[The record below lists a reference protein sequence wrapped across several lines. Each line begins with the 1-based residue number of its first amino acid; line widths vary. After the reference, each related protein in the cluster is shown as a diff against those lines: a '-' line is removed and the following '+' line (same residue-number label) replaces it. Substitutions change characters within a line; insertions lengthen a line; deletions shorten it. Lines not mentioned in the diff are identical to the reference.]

1 MEFFFGAFE
10 KEWERRRAAIL
21 HDRARGNG
29 SQLDDEPRKRR
40 GTVAVAPGVSFGRIA
55 GLKPRL
61 ILQGKRSSRT
71 EPSMRSRFRAL
82 ASGSQPAVVKLASF
96 GSAARLGAM
105 INYVSRNGEVAA
117 ENERGEKPRGRD
129 EISTIRGEWNHLMKN
144 RAESRDIGTFA
155 VDITGGFDPGGEIP
169 AQARAFLKSAL
180 GDRRFAF
187 AIKGRD
193 NGYTIEGVTVLRDS
207 NGERLTADNKASR
220 IVADRL
226 DAAFRGRV
234 WFRFT
239 AHGNGIDYGTSRLRA
254 LVERHE
260 GAVENEAGR
269 KIGDAQLAGDIV
281 QLEWRDQL
289 HSRKSRDVMHLIL
302 SARAGTDVENFRSAA
317 RAFLAAEFGGHR
329 YVFSLHD
336 PSLDP
341 KPEGTGGKRP
351 HVHVHAIVA
360 MRNDE
365 GERVETSIR
374 TFRQWRVTLAE
385 KAREH
390 GIAMAMT
397 DRRDRASAP
406 SYGRNQVRPM
416 SRIGRTEHVGTSLAA
431 QDRYQSKRADQP
443 NLAQTGVSLD
453 YSRAAR
459 RHWSRLIHETSAE
472 GALTFAKVQL
482 SRLEA
487 KLMEH
492 GKTSRTASSKENPL
506 SQLRT
511 NSVNLVEAFS
521 EDRMMRPMTRDEFR
535 AYEKRV
541 EDVLSQA
548 QRTIPDGQRGG
559 FAEIV
564 SAVRDH
570 VDARRDM
577 VELQHR
583 NREQSRTI
591 QDGRELDRGD
601 DAKERWDRA
610 VARHGARTVE
620 AANRIMLEVEHYRDA
635 IGRAEAGGIGA
646 DKAALQA
653 SLNLELARAGVLGAT
668 GNSLIREI
676 AEADDEIRM
685 ALEAARRSRERGRA
699 GDDVG
704 EIANVRR
711 ENDEADKTDHR
722 ASAERLS
729 DGGEAELSPRAA
741 NEKRRDRPAIRPGDT
756 TRSDPAGQ
764 HVPRLEQL
772 PRDADED
779 RERDDRDR

>member
-29 SQLDDEPRKRR
+29 SQSDDEPRKRR
-40 GTVAVAPGVSFGRIA
+40 GTVAVSPGGSFGRIA
-55 GLKPRL
+55 GRKPRSV
-61 ILQGKRSSRT
+61 QGKRTSST

-96 GSAARLGAM
+96 GSGARLGAM
-105 INYVSRNGEVAA
+105 INYVSRNGEVAV
-117 ENERGEKPRGRD
+117 ENERGQELRGRD
-129 EISTIRGEWNHLMKN
+129 EISMIRGEWNHLMKN

-155 VDITGGFDPGGEIP
+155 VDITGGFDPGGGLR
-169 AQARAFLKSAL
+169 AQARALLKSGL

-187 AIKGRD
+187 AIKGRE

-226 DAAFRGRV
+226 DAAFQDKV

-239 AHGNGIDYGTSRLRA
+239 AHGNGTDYGTSRLRS
-254 LVERHE
+254 LVDRHD
-260 GAVENEAGR
+260 GAVEDEAGR

-281 QLEWRDQL
+281 QLEWRGQL
-289 HSRKSRDVMHLIL
+289 HSRRSRDVMHLIL
-302 SARAGTDVENFRSAA
+302 SARVGTDVGNFRSAA
-317 RAFLAAEFGGHR
+317 RDFLAAEFGGHR

-341 KPEGTGGKRP
+341 KPEDAGGKRP
-351 HVHVHAIVA
+351 HVHVHAVVA
-360 MRNDE
+360 MRNDD
-365 GERVETSIR
+365 GKRVESSIR
-374 TFRQWRVTLAE
+374 TFRRWRVTLAE

-390 GIAMAMT
+390 GIDMEMT

-406 SYGRNQVRPM
+406 SYGRNQVRPT

-431 QDRYQSKRADQP
+431 QARYQSKRVDQP
-443 NLAQTGVSLD
+443 NLARTNVSLD
-453 YSRAAR
+453 YSRAAW

-472 GALTFAKVQL
+472 GALTFAKDQL

-487 KLMEH
+487 ELMEH
-492 GKTSRTASSKENPL
+492 GKTNRTAASRENPL

-511 NSVNLVEAFS
+511 NLVNLVEAFS
-521 EDRMMRPMTRDEFR
+521 EDRIMRPMTRDEFR
-535 AYEKRV
+535 AYERRV

-559 FAEIV
+559 FEEIV

-570 VDARRDM
+570 VDARREM
-577 VELQHR
+577 MELQQR
-583 NREQSRTI
+583 NREQSPAI
-591 QDGRELDRGD
+591 QGEGDPDRGD

-635 IGRAEAGGIGA
+635 IGRAEAGDIGA

-653 SLNLELARAGVLGAT
+653 SLNLELARAGELGAT

-676 AEADDEIRM
+676 AEADDEIRI
-685 ALEAARRSRERGRA
+685 ALEAARRSRDRGRA
-699 GDDVG
+699 GDDAG
-704 EIANVRR
+704 ENASVRR

-722 ASAERLS
+722 PSGERLS
-729 DGGEAELSPRAA
+729 DGGEAELLPGAA

-772 PRDADED
+772 QRDADED